1 MGLNGKP
8 PVWLKMSYKE
18 DNIVSKAFLDDHLLY
33 QFVAAA
39 HAAQA
44 TEEETKVGMSWADFD
59 SSGELENELPNF
71 SEKEEEKFEKQLSK
85 AANDPEIVRA
95 FAQMEDGVE
104 EDELE
109 ELQEE
114 VKEKAEHYLRDF
126 MK

>member
-1 MGLNGKP
+1 
-8 PVWLKMSYKE
+8 MSK
-18 DNIVSKAFLDDHLLY
+18 KFLDDHLLY

-39 HAAQA
+39 HAAWA
-44 TEEETKVGMSWADFD
+44 TEEETKVEMSWEDFD

-85 AANDPEIVRA
+85 AAKDPEIICA
-95 FAQMEDGVE
+95 FAQMEDRVE

-109 ELQEE
+109 ELQEMI
-114 VKEKAEHYLRDF
+114 KEKAKDYLRDF